1 MGRRSA
7 QPHSMSFY
15 MAHLVYTGTP
25 SDRGSQRS
33 GSDGPRVVAPL
44 RFDCGCVTVEAD
56 SSRVRYYLDACGDD
70 HYKLVS

>member
-15 MAHLVYTGTP
+15 MAHLVNSGDP
-25 SDRGSQRS
+25 SDREWQKS
-33 GSDGPRVVAPL
+33 GGDGPLVDAPL

-56 SSRVRYYLDACGDD
+56 SSRVRYYLDTCGHA
-70 HYKLVS
+70 HYKLVA